1 MRYQRVEIPKA
12 DGGICPLGVPTA
24 ADWIAQTV
32 VKQVLEP
39 EMERHFHPDSYGN
52 RPGKSAHQ
60 AIGEARKRCWRN
72 DWAVEL
78 DIRGFFDAIDHELLM
93 RALHRHTQERWVL
106 LFIERWLNAPVQ
118 LPDGALQKRDSG
130 TPQGGVISPLL
141 ANLMLHYAFDAWMQ
155 RMFP

>member
-1 MRYQRVEIPKA
+1 MKVAKLFLFFFSPSIPPKSPMRYQRVEIPKA

-78 DIRGFFDAIDHELLM
+78 DIRGFFDAIDHE
-93 RALHRHTQERWVL
+93 
-106 LFIERWLNAPVQ
+106 
-118 LPDGALQKRDSG
+118 
-130 TPQGGVISPLL
+130 
-141 ANLMLHYAFDAWMQ
+141 
-155 RMFP
+155 